1 MSRTLDEFVRDFRAE
16 VGDIGDVIRNA
27 NIGAWVNE
35 GQARLRVYR
44 QLVSSISW
52 AAGDAFL
59 AMPADF
65 HHAEDIAPD
74 GSGSFPAYRTWGTQ
88 LRYAEPAR
96 SGGTGTLYYWANW
109 PTITASQPSLL
120 PDLGNQAALSFALYR
135 FFKRLSSSRADYRMY
150 ASIAQANGVGVDEL
164 ANLAEQHLQDF
175 EDART
180 ALGELLMEPVTFFS
194 D

>member
-1 MSRTLDEFVRDFRAE
+1 MKTLAELIADFRAE
-16 VGDIGDVIRNA
+16 VGDTGDAVRD
-27 NIGAWVNE
+27 GAVGSWLNE

-44 QLVSSISW
+44 QLSTSITW
-52 AAGDAFL
+52 ATGALSL
-59 AMPADF
+59 ALPADC
-65 HHAEDIAPD
+65 HHTEDILVD
-74 GSGSFPAYRTWGTQ
+74 GSGCFPPYRHWGTT
-88 LRYAEPAR
+88 LLYTDPAR
-96 SGGTGTLYYWANW
+96 SSGTGRLVYWANW
-109 PTITASQPSLL
+109 PAITAGAPSLL
-120 PDLGNQAALSFALYR
+120 PELGDQGIGSFALYR
-135 FFKRLSSSRADYRMY
+135 FFKRLASSRADYRMY